1 MESIFYDP
9 LTIDLSF
16 QSRLFD
22 IKILDT
28 KNINEL
34 RYKLIEIFPKL
45 KSVLWQIY
53 RNYVNR
59 I

>member
-22 IKILDT
+22 IKILDS
-28 KNINEL
+28 KKIYEL
-34 RYKLIEIFPKL
+34 FYVTNLLKFSKIEKCFMENL
-45 KSVLWQIY
+45 
-53 RNYVNR
+53 
-59 I
+59 

>member
-22 IKILDT
+22 IKILDKKIST
-28 KNINEL
+28 NYVTNLLK
-34 RYKLIEIFPKL
+34 FFQKL